1 MSWKLFDKC
10 TQDSGL
16 VATGSPKIPNRIG
29 YRLIAET
36 DATCFVFQLLIIFPL
51 CYFLNTLFVSTPLH
65 ACIAAKNP
73 SS

>member
-36 DATCFVFQLLIIFPL
+36 DATCFFSTANYLSAVL
-51 CYFLNTLFVSTPLH
+51 YFLITLFVSTPLH